1 MPCFSPTTGDPMKLM
16 PPCLTKLEGM
26 CKIPQRLGLVQAVA
40 TEHWPWKKRL
50 TYLFKLGPKTNGG
63 GGVEAIINQLPGLS
77 LYNSLLYTVHKT
89 DQLTDRLKERQTDRQ
104 NIIEFILGL
113 ITEYPCMHAP
123 LTVKKCIWDHVP
135 AEIRYLGLFQ
145 LSYLGLAWK
154 TTMQQIQILWGIHGL
169 ELFVVVVLF
178 CWLTDCNRQSSSI
191 STYDNLF
198 WIKPLELFNFTCIA
212 SSLKKEIG
220 QLRTSAPVQNY
231 PLIRTETDH
240 L

>member
-1 MPCFSPTTGDPMKLM
+1 
-16 PPCLTKLEGM
+16 
-26 CKIPQRLGLVQAVA
+26 
-40 TEHWPWKKRL
+40 
-50 TYLFKLGPKTNGG
+50 
-63 GGVEAIINQLPGLS
+63 
-77 LYNSLLYTVHKT
+77 
-89 DQLTDRLKERQTDRQ
+89 
-104 NIIEFILGL
+104 
-113 ITEYPCMHAP
+113 MHAP

-154 TTMQQIQILWGIHGL
+154 TTMQQVQILWGIHGL

-220 QLRTSAPVQNY
+220 QLRTWAPVQNY
-231 PLIRTETDH
+231 PLIRTETIQNNKRVSSNRKSSVWVQHVPVQQSAGCSRTGVSLTPDPQSAPEWE
-240 L
+240 LDWVGLVACTTWGGSDKASCSCTT